1 MCKLMPLWY
10 PGSSPLNGL
19 GACSL
24 ILLLGGGLS
33 QSGSQ
38 PASDTIIISAVFTDR
53 PPLIDGQLVD
63 ACWQKASTI
72 NEFWRTDREER
83 FPFQTTVYLCY
94 DSRQL
99 YVGFDCS
106 DPEPSLVR
114 AQQTKRGGLLEYDDY
129 VGVVIDAAGQQSI
142 TEREYFEFF
151 VNPIGTQSEYLPG
164 GAAFKAEWR
173 GQWRAA
179 ARVTPTGWAVEMAI
193 PFSMLR
199 LPRNASQIRVALIRH
214 VPPPR
219 SVKGSFPYRLGQS
232 LNNMASFK
240 PLQLAMPHP
249 PIQMMPRVTLASDS
263 NGTELQTGIE
273 LKQTL
278 TSGLTWNVSLKPD
291 FRVVEDVVETI
302 DFTYVPRVLPDR
314 RPFFTEG
321 AAFLPDTA
329 LFYSRRVG
337 QLDGGGKVFGKVG
350 RHSLGILAGRDA
362 QGDWIEALH
371 WGYELNPYTRLH
383 VQFADWVGRQGEP
396 AWRLGYEYQRPAA
409 DQWLRQLGIEI
420 GGAGGD
426 YARLNWGL
434 QPLVWDGRVGW
445 GIMYERIGT
454 YQPAIGFVP
463 ERNYSALSGVLVSAY
478 KGDTSSPTMMRAFR
492 LDLSYRSHYRTDRS
506 GDLLDQAL
514 SFAFHQSWRSG
525 QTLTLRLDQL
535 HRPPYSDLWVTTIW
549 EWDAFDLRRRGR
561 LTVASGRRANG
572 IYSFI
577 NLSQSVVLGKN
588 STLNMSYQ
596 QLYHPVGVG
605 RSSQL
610 IVSGVHELD
619 RERSVVW
626 RWVAGRRPKA
636 GTSAQ
641 ESVNNF
647 YVGYRQVVMRG
658 VDLYFL
664 VGDPNAARTRSQL
677 LIQMMWAL

>member
-1 MCKLMPLWY
+1 LY
-10 PGSSPLNGL
+10 PQLAKPQQQLTGIVLSRAYNHTEGFMVHNKIAYSYAL

-24 ILLLGGGLS
+24 IFLLGGGLS
-33 QSGSQ
+33 LSWCQ
-38 PASDTIIISAVFTDR
+38 PPTDVIAVPAIFTDR
-53 PPLIDGQLVD
+53 SPVIDGQLVD

-72 NEFWRTDREER
+72 SEFWRTDRDER
-83 FPFQTTVYLCY
+83 FPFPTTAYLCY
-94 DSRQL
+94 DSHQL
-99 YVGFDCS
+99 YVAFDCS
-106 DPEPSLVR
+106 DPEPSLIR

-129 VGVVIDAAGQQSI
+129 VGIVIDAAGQRSM

-179 ARVTPTGWAVEMAI
+179 ARVTPAGWVAEMAI

-199 LPRNASQIRVALIRH
+199 LPRNASQVRAALIRH

-219 SVKGSFPYRLGQS
+219 NVTGSFPYRLGQS
-232 LNNMASFK
+232 MNNMALFK
-240 PLQLAMPHP
+240 PLQLPVPSP
-249 PIQMMPRVTLASDS
+249 PIRMMPRVTLASDS
-263 NGTELQTGIE
+263 DGTRLQSGVE

-291 FRVVEDVVETI
+291 FRAVEDVVETI

-314 RPFFTEG
+314 RPFFAEG

-350 RHSLGILAGRDA
+350 RNSMGILTGRDA
-362 QGDWIEALH
+362 QGHWIEALH
-371 WGYELNPYTRLH
+371 WSYEPNPYSRLR
-383 VQFADWVGRQGEP
+383 VQFADWTGGQGEP
-396 AWRLGYEYQRPAA
+396 AWRLGYEYWRPAA
-409 DQWLRQLGIEI
+409 DQWLRKLGIDI

-426 YARLNWGL
+426 YARLYWAL
-434 QPLVWDGRVGW
+434 EPLVRDGRVGW
-445 GIMYERIGT
+445 GIIYERIGT

-478 KGDTSSPTMMRAFR
+478 KGDASSPTLMRAFR
-492 LDLSYRSHYRTDRS
+492 LDLSHRSHYHTDRS

-514 SFAFHQSWRSG
+514 SLAFHQGWRSG

-535 HRPPYSDLWVTTIW
+535 HRPPYSDLWVTAIW
-549 EWDAFDLRRRGR
+549 EWDAFELRRRGR

-572 IYSFI
+572 SYSFI
-577 NLSQSVVLGKN
+577 NLSQGVALGKN
-588 STLNMSYQ
+588 SALNLSYQ
-596 QLYHPVGVG
+596 QLYHPVGAG

-610 IVSGVHELD
+610 IVSGVQASKAWHLCF
-619 RERSVVW
+619 
-626 RWVAGRRPKA
+626 AG
-636 GTSAQ
+636 
-641 ESVNNF
+641 
-647 YVGYRQVVMRG
+647 VGE
-658 VDLYFL
+658 
-664 VGDPNAARTRSQL
+664 
-677 LIQMMWAL
+677 